1 MIRSPLYAACAAGLV
16 LALACAAAGAQ
27 EPVSSFTDRL
37 EIDNGMTLIS
47 DGLYAQTIGT
57 TQSYVAVGP
66 AGHQALLKKVRELRG
81 TPTKGVAGGASGPL
95 DELVST
101 LSAPVP
107 LNQDLYG
114 DCAGSHP
121 GATGPFEVRA
131 LAGGGIGNG
140 PYGASGLVANSSSP
154 TITTKNRV
162 YVTVY
167 DADGIVVGQ
176 QETITYGNTQAVASA
191 YAPQGRGCTADSLAT
206 VTCPGATRPAI
217 TAIAH
222 NQRSGC
228 IIH

>member
-1 MIRSPLYAACAAGLV
+1 MIRSPLHAACAAGLV
-16 LALACAAAGAQ
+16 FAMTCAAAGAQ
-27 EPVSSFTDRL
+27 EPMSSFSDRL

-57 TQSYVAVGP
+57 TQSYVAVSP
-66 AGHQALLKKVRELRG
+66 AGHQALLKKLRELRATPSKG
-81 TPTKGVAGGASGPL
+81 TTAAGPL
-95 DELVST
+95 DELIAT
-101 LSAPVP
+101 LSAPAP
-107 LNQDLYG
+107 LNQDLFG

-140 PYGASGLVANSSSP
+140 PYGASGLAANSSNP
-154 TITTKNRV
+154 TINTKNRV

-167 DADGIVVGQ
+167 NADGLPVGQ

-191 YAPQGRGCTADSLAT
+191 YAPQGQGCTADSLASI
-206 VTCPGATRPAI
+206 TCPGAANPAI
-217 TAIAH
+217 TAVAH

-228 IIH
+228 VIH